1 MPPVAPSPRVRHGR
15 AASDVAAGIARGL
28 TTARMLAT
36 LAQTWWHRPSSP
48 TRVVLDVTR
57 RCNLRCAMCRTW
69 ALPQRPELDAAEIGA
84 MLARLDQLVWL
95 DVTGGEPFVR
105 ADIDAV
111 FAAIVEAAPRL
122 GVLHFQTN
130 GWMTERVVASTRSL
144 RERLASGVALIVTVS
159 IDGPPAVHDAMRGRA
174 GSWARAV
181 ETAVELRAIPG
192 VEVHVGTTLT
202 RDNAGSIDATWTAL
216 VAAIPGFSRTHWHM
230 NAMQT
235 SAHFY
240 DNAEQT
246 ALRVPVADA
255 LDRHLVA
262 RGVPHSLHA
271 VMESIYLVNLAFVQR
286 GEGSGIGCQALRS
299 TMFVSPEGEVYP
311 CHLYDRPLGN
321 VRERDVLALWRS
333 AEVVAARRDIEA
345 LACGGC
351 FSACEAYPAIA
362 GAPVAT
368 VRATTRRAWVL
379 WRERSRGEVARR

>member
-1 MPPVAPSPRVRHGR
+1 MSTVAPSPRDRSGPTSHLGVR
-15 AASDVAAGIARGL
+15 IARGL
-28 TTARMLAT
+28 GTARMLAT
-36 LAQTWWHRPSSP
+36 LAQTWWHRPDSP
-48 TRVVLDVTR
+48 TRVVLDITR

-69 ALPQRPELDAAEIGA
+69 ALARRSELEPAEIGA
-84 MLARLDQLVWL
+84 MLARLHQLVWL

-111 FAAIVEAAPRL
+111 FAAIVDAAPRL

-130 GWMTERVVASTRSL
+130 GWMTERVVESTRSL
-144 RERLASGVALIVTVS
+144 RERLGAGVTLIVTVS
-159 IDGPPAVHDAMRGRA
+159 IDGPREVHDAMRGRP

-181 ETAVELRAIPG
+181 QTAVALRAIPG

-202 RDNAGSIDATWTAL
+202 RDNVAAQADTWAAL
-216 VAAIPGFSRTHWHM
+216 VAAVPGMSRAHWHL

-240 DNAEQT
+240 DNADQT
-246 ALRVPVADA
+246 ALRVPAGPA
-255 LDRHLVA
+255 LERHLAA
-262 RGVPHSLHA
+262 RGIPHSLHA

-321 VRERDVLALWRS
+321 VRAKDVLALWRS
-333 AEVVAARRDIEA
+333 ADVAAARRDIEA

-368 VRATTRRAWVL
+368 VRATTRRAWTL
-379 WRERSRGEVARR
+379 WRERGRGARDDA

>member
-1 MPPVAPSPRVRHGR
+1 VRPTASGRRYHLCALGYHAPAPSIRMPPVAPSPRGRHGR
-15 AASDVAAGIARGL
+15 AASDVAVGIARGL

-36 LAQTWWHRPSSP
+36 LAQTWWHRPSTP

-69 ALPQRPELDAAEIGA
+69 ALPRRPELDAAEIGA

-111 FAAIVEAAPRL
+111 FAAIVDAAPRL

-130 GWMTERVVASTRSL
+130 GWMTDRVVASTRSL
-144 RERLASGVALIVTVS
+144 RERLAAGVALIVTVS
-159 IDGPPAVHDAMRGRA
+159 IDGPPEVHDAMRGRA
-174 GSWARAV
+174 GSWACAV
-181 ETAVELRAIPG
+181 QTACALRAIPG

-202 RDNAGSIDATWTAL
+202 RDNARAIDATC
-216 VAAIPGFSRTHWHM
+216 
-230 NAMQT
+230 
-235 SAHFY
+235 
-240 DNAEQT
+240 
-246 ALRVPVADA
+246 
-255 LDRHLVA
+255 DRHLVA

-286 GEGSGIGCQALRS
+286 GEDSGIGCQALRS

-333 AEVVAARRDIEA
+333 AEVAAARRDIEA

-368 VRATTRRAWVL
+368 VRATTRRAWTL
-379 WRERSRGEVARR
+379 WRERSRGEDARR